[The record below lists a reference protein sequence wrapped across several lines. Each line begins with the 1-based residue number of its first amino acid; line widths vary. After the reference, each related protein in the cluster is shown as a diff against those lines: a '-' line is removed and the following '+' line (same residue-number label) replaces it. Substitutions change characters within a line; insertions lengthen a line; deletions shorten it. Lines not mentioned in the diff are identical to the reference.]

1 MGNKYDDIIDLPH
14 HISKKHPRMS
24 LEDRSAQF
32 ASFAALTGYED
43 IINETARITNAK
55 IELDEESKLTL
66 NRKIQE
72 IKKKINEKLNIT
84 ITYFIP
90 DLKKTGGRYVTINGI
105 VKKID
110 EYKKILILEDKT
122 EILISDIVEIKL

>member
-1 MGNKYDDIIDLPH
+1 MANKYGDIINLPH

-32 ASFAALTGYED
+32 ASFVALTGYED
-43 IINETARITNAK
+43 IIDETARITNAK

-90 DLKKTGGRYVTINGI
+90 DLKKTGGEYVEINGI

-110 EYKKILILEDKT
+110 EYKKYLY
-122 EILISDIVEIKL
+122 

>member
-1 MGNKYDDIIDLPH
+1 MANKYGDIINLPH

-32 ASFAALTGYED
+32 ASFVALTGYED
-43 IINETARITNAK
+43 IIDETARITNAK

-72 IKKKINEKLNIT
+72 IKKKINEKLDIT

-90 DLKKTGGRYVTINGI
+90 DLKKTGGEYVEINGI

-122 EILISDIVEIKL
+122 EILISNIIEIKL